1 MLKRLRAAWR
11 PLKDGKPGRRF
22 QDVHESRKA
31 QRRGRPWRFL
41 FIAGGL
47 AIVVVGI
54 VLLPAPG
61 PGWLVIFAGL
71 GLLAQESLLVARALD
86 AVEVRIR
93 RIVSQIRRKVSRR
106 SSTKAPAA
114 AKARK
119 ASA

>member
-22 QDVHESRKA
+22 QDIHEARKA

-41 FIAGGL
+41 FVAGGMS
-47 AIVVVGI
+47 IVVVGI

-71 GLLAQESLLVARALD
+71 GMLAQESLLVARSID
-86 AVEVRIR
+86 AAELRIR
-93 RIVSQIRRKVSRR
+93 RMVSQIRTKVARR
-106 SSTKAPAA
+106 SS
-114 AKARK
+114 AKAASPAKTRK